1 MGIRRWARVAGA
13 VGLVAVL
20 LATALPAAQAAD
32 ASLVFRVVELL
43 RDEHVARPD
52 PVQLYRAALAGL
64 REALQRA
71 GIQTPLADLF
81 ARDEDH
87 AREQFQLRFD
97 QAVRAASG
105 RLTERELQFAAARAA
120 AGSLRD
126 SHTGFIPPERLAE
139 LRRQQQNE
147 AAFTGIGILLLTK
160 DGKFYARLVF
170 SGSPAQRA
178 GLRPFDRILA
188 IDGVSTE
195 GMTVGDVSS
204 RIRGPQGTAVTLT
217 VRRPGQP
224 APLVVSV
231 VREPIVV
238 PSVEWAVLDGQVGY
252 VRLGQF
258 NQGSSARLARA
269 VGELQQQGIRGLVL
283 DLRGNPGGFVS
294 ELNRVAEL
302 FLPRGVVVY
311 TLESRE
317 EGRRSYVTRSGP
329 MLDAA
334 LPMVVLVDDDTASAA
349 ELLSAALRDHGRAP
363 LVGVR
368 TAGAV
373 LVSVTFPLPEGA
385 GLSVAIARML
395 TPRGEELEGWGIQ
408 PDVQVDLTVAD
419 LDSGTDSQLLRGLAL
434 IRRVLAGGRR
444 GSAQLT
450 GAER

>member
-1 MGIRRWARVAGA
+1 MGMLRWGRVAGA
-13 VGLVAVL
+13 VSLVAVL

-52 PVQLYRAALAGL
+52 PVQLYRAALGGL
-64 REALQRA
+64 REALQRV

-81 ARDEDH
+81 ARDEEH
-87 AREQFQLRFD
+87 AREQFQRRFD

-105 RLTERELQFAAARAA
+105 RLTEQDLQFAAARAA
-120 AGSLRD
+120 ASSLRD

-147 AAFTGIGILLLTK
+147 AAFTGIGILLVTK

-170 SGSPAQRA
+170 PGSPAQRA

-188 IDGVSTE
+188 IDGVSTQ
-195 GMTVGDVSS
+195 GMTTGDVSS
-204 RIRGPQGTAVTLT
+204 RIRGPQGTPVTLT
-217 VRRPGQP
+217 VQRPGQP

-252 VRLGQF
+252 VRFGQF

-329 MLDAA
+329 VLPPTV
-334 LPMVVLVDDDTASAA
+334 PMVVLVDDDTASAA

-373 LVSVTFPLPEGA
+373 LVSVTFPLPGGA

-395 TPRGEELEGWGIQ
+395 TPRGEELEGRGIQ
-408 PDVQVDLTVAD
+408 PDVEVDLTVAD
-419 LDSGTDSQLLRGLAL
+419 LDNGTDSQLVRGREELA
-434 IRRVLAGGRR
+434 RVARQGNLL
-444 GSAQLT
+444 LT
-450 GAER
+450 R

>member
-1 MGIRRWARVAGA
+1 MRRFVTRPAALVCVVA
-13 VGLVAVL
+13 AVL
-20 LATALPAAQAAD
+20 LALPPAQAAD

-52 PVQLYRAALAGL
+52 PVQLYRAAVDGL
-64 REALQRA
+64 RQALQQA
-71 GIQTPLADLF
+71 GVAAPLADLF
-81 ARDEDH
+81 ARGEDH

-97 QAVRAASG
+97 QAVRAAAG

-120 AGSLRD
+120 AASLRD
-126 SHTGFIPPERLAE
+126 SHTGFITPERLAE

-147 AAFTGIGILLLTK
+147 AAFTGIGILLLAK
-160 DGKFYARLVF
+160 EGRFYARLVF

-178 GLRPFDRILA
+178 GLRPFDRIVA

-195 GMTVGDVSS
+195 GMTTDQVSS
-204 RIRGPQGTAVTLT
+204 RIRGPQGTQVTLT
-217 VRRPGQP
+217 VQRPGQP
-224 APLVVSV
+224 VPLVVPI

-238 PSVEWAVLDGQVGY
+238 PAVEYAVLEGGVGY
-252 VRLGQF
+252 VRFGQF

-269 VGELQQQGIRGLVL
+269 VTELQQQGIRGLVL

-302 FLPRGVVVY
+302 FLPRGSLVY

-329 MLDAA
+329 MVDSSI
-334 LPMVVLVDDDTASAA
+334 PMVVLVDDDTASAA

-373 LVSVTFPLPEGA
+373 LVSVTFPLPGGA

-395 TPRGEELEGWGIQ
+395 TPRGEELEGRGLH
-408 PDVQVDLTVAD
+408 PDLEVDLTVAD
-419 LDSGTDSQLLRGLAL
+419 LDQGFDSQLARGREELA
-434 IRRVLAGGRR
+434 RLARQSR
-444 GSAQLT
+444 A
-450 GAER
+450 GAPR